1 MNFSYDFW
9 YQPRHNMMVSTE
21 WAAPNT
27 FMLGFD
33 LEDVAKGNYGQHIHF
48 RDFKNRKIE
57 KSGILAQR
65 V

>member
-27 FMLGFD
+27 FMPGFD